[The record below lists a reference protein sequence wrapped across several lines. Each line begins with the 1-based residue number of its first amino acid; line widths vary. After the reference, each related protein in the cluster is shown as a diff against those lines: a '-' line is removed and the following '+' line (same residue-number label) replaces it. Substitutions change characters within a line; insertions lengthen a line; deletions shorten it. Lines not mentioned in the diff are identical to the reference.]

1 MMAKLPTA
9 KQPMMEELMRLEKK
23 DTDYKKLGW
32 IVLEIVMFLA
42 AFAFL
47 FPVFL
52 TLINSFKSDAEI
64 ALNPLAM
71 PKHFGLDNYVQAW
84 KEINFPVVIG
94 NTFVITALSTI
105 GIILV
110 SSMAAYILVRTRS
123 KLSWALYFLFVFNM
137 VVPFQTVMIPLNVT
151 ATKLNLKNV
160 LGIIPIYIGLG
171 CPLAVFMYH
180 GFIKTIPVQI
190 EESAAIDG
198 ASVVT
203 VFFRLVFPL
212 LGPIHAT
219 IAILDVLWIWND
231 FLLPLIILPSRSTL
245 QLAQHIFFGMYRK
258 EMALAM
264 ASLVL
269 SASPIVL
276 FYLALQKYII
286 KGVAAGAIKG

>member
-1 MMAKLPTA
+1 MSPDQIT
-9 KQPMMEELMRLEKK
+9 MEEIIRMEKK
-23 DTDYKKLGW
+23 AKGFRRYRP
-32 IVLEIVMFLA
+32 VVEIGMFVIALL
-42 AFAFL
+42 FL

-52 TLINSFKSDAEI
+52 TLLNSFKTDAEI
-64 ALNPLAM
+64 VLNPLAW
-71 PKHFGLDNYVQAW
+71 PETFSFENYIQAW
-84 KEINFPVVIG
+84 KEVNFPVVVG
-94 NTFVITALSTI
+94 NTFIITALSTI
-105 GIILV
+105 GIIVV
-110 SSMAAYILVRTRS
+110 SSMAAYILVRTRT
-123 KLSWALYFLFVFNM
+123 KLSWAIYFLFVFNM

-151 ATKLNLKNV
+151 AANLNLKNV

-180 GFIKTIPVQI
+180 GFIKTIPVQL

-198 ASVVT
+198 ATVT
-203 VFFRLVFPL
+203 TIFFRLVFPL

-219 IAILDVLWIWND
+219 IAILDILWIWND

-258 EMALAM
+258 QLSLAM

-269 SASPIVL
+269 SASPVVV
-276 FYLALQKYII
+276 FYLLLQKYII

>member
-1 MMAKLPTA
+1 MRPKLVTREAMMPVENKFDFRKISRP
-9 KQPMMEELMRLEKK
+9 
-23 DTDYKKLGW
+23 
-32 IVLEIVMFLA
+32 VLEFGMLMIALLY
-42 AFAFL
+42 L

-52 TLINSFKSDAEI
+52 TFLNSFKTDAEI
-64 ALNPLAM
+64 VLNPLAL
-71 PKHFGLDNYVQAW
+71 PQTFSFRNYAQAW
-84 KEINFPVVIG
+84 KEINFPVVVG
-94 NTFVITALSTI
+94 NTFIITAFSTI
-105 GIILV
+105 GIIIV
-110 SSMAAYILVRTRS
+110 SSMAAYILVRTHS
-123 KLSWALYFLFVFNM
+123 KLSWGIYFLFVFNM
-137 VVPFQTVMIPLNVT
+137 VVPFQTIMIPLNVT
-151 ATKLNLKNV
+151 AANLNLKNV

-198 ASVVT
+198 ASPFT
-203 VFFRLVFPL
+203 IFFRLVFPL

-258 EMALAM
+258 QYSLAM

-269 SASPIVL
+269 SASPVVV
-276 FYLALQKYII
+276 FYLLLQKYII

>member
-1 MMAKLPTA
+1 MA
-9 KQPMMEELMRLEKK
+9 
-23 DTDYKKLGW
+23 W
-32 IVLEIVMFLA
+32 IILEIGMFLA
-42 AFAFL
+42 AFVFL
-47 FPVFL
+47 FPAFL

-64 ALNPLAM
+64 VLNPLAW
-71 PKHFGLDNYVQAW
+71 PKSFSLTNYVQAW
-84 KEINFPVVIG
+84 QEINFPVVVG

-137 VVPFQTVMIPLNVT
+137 VVPFQTIMIPLNVT
-151 ATKLNLKNV
+151 ASNLNLKSV
-160 LGIIPIYIGLG
+160 MGIIPIYIGLG

>member
-1 MMAKLPTA
+1 MA
-9 KQPMMEELMRLEKK
+9 KQPTMEEIMRLNKK
-23 DTDYKKLGW
+23 EVDYRKYGRI
-32 IVLEIVMFLA
+32 IVEIVMFLA

-47 FPVFL
+47 FPAFL

-64 ALNPLAM
+64 ALNPLAW
-71 PKHFGLDNYVQAW
+71 PRSFALDNYIQAW
-84 KEINFPVVIG
+84 KEINFPVVVG

-110 SSMAAYILVRTRS
+110 SSMAAYILVRTRN
-123 KLSWALYFLFVFNM
+123 KLSWVLYFLFVFNM

-151 ATKLNLKNV
+151 ASNLNLKSV

-190 EESAAIDG
+190 EESVAIDG
-198 ASVVT
+198 ASVLT
-203 VFFRLVFPL
+203 IFFRLVFPL

-269 SASPIVL
+269 SASPIVV
-276 FYLALQKYII
+276 FYLVLQKYII

>member
-1 MMAKLPTA
+1 MA
-9 KQPMMEELMRLEKK
+9 KQPTMDEIMRLGKK
-23 DTDYKKLGW
+23 DVNAKQMAW
-32 IVLEIVMFLA
+32 IILEIGMFLA
-42 AFAFL
+42 AFVFL
-47 FPVFL
+47 FPAFL

-64 ALNPLAM
+64 VLNPLAW
-71 PKHFGLDNYVQAW
+71 PKSFSLTNYVQAW
-84 KEINFPVVIG
+84 QEINFPVVVG

-137 VVPFQTVMIPLNVT
+137 VVPFQTIMIPLNVT
-151 ATKLNLKNV
+151 ASNLNLKSV
-160 LGIIPIYIGLG
+160 MGIIPIYIGLG

-180 GFIKTIPVQI
+180 GFIKTIPAQI

>member
-1 MMAKLPTA
+1 MA
-9 KQPMMEELMRLEKK
+9 KQPTMEEIMRLNKK
-23 DTDYKKLGW
+23 EVDYRKYGRI
-32 IVLEIVMFLA
+32 IVEIVMFLA

-47 FPVFL
+47 FPAFL

-64 ALNPLAM
+64 ALNPLAW
-71 PKHFGLDNYVQAW
+71 PRSFALDNYIQAW
-84 KEINFPVVIG
+84 KEINFPVVVG

-110 SSMAAYILVRTRS
+110 SSMAAYILVRTRN
-123 KLSWALYFLFVFNM
+123 KLSWVLYFLFVFNM

-151 ATKLNLKNV
+151 ASNLNLKSV

-198 ASVVT
+198 ASVLT
-203 VFFRLVFPL
+203 IFFRLVFPL

-269 SASPIVL
+269 SASPIVV
-276 FYLALQKYII
+276 FYLVLQKYII